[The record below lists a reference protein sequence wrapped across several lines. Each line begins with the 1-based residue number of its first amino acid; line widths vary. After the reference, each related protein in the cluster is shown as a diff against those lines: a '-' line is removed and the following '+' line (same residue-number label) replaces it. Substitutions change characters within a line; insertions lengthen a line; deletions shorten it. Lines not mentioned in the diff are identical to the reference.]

1 MINAVTAKRFSIEE
15 YHQLIKLNFIK
26 EDDRIEL
33 IEGELIEMVAK
44 GFRHCACTDA
54 LNIELIK
61 LLGDRAVIRSQNPIA
76 LADRSEPEPDLAIV
90 SGRAQEFFTRHP
102 TASDVILV
110 IEVSDS
116 TLSYD
121 QTTKLKMYANA
132 GINHYWIVNLQE
144 NQLETYSEPY
154 THRGIYGTS
163 QIYLPDRL
171 VTIPAFEVTL
181 NLDSIFPVSCDR

>member
-15 YHQLIKLNFIK
+15 YHQLIELNFIK
-26 EDDRIEL
+26 EGDRIEL

-44 GFRHCACTDA
+44 GFKHCACTDA
-54 LNIELIK
+54 LNIELIR
-61 LLGDRAVIRSQNPIA
+61 LLGDRAIIRSQNPIT
-76 LADRSEPEPDLAIV
+76 LANLSEPEPDLAIV
-90 SGRAQEFFTRHP
+90 NGKAQDFFTRHP
-102 TASDVILV
+102 TAADVLLI

-121 QTTKLKMYANA
+121 QMTKLKMYANA
-132 GINHYWIVNLQE
+132 GINHYWIVNLQV

-163 QIYLPDRL
+163 QIYLPDRS
-171 VTIPAFEVTL
+171 VTIPTFEVTL
-181 NLDSIFPVSCDR
+181 DLDSIFPVS